1 MNELQILSIDLKVP
15 QQNFEQEMQECI
27 DVYLDDT
34 GIQMTASATQMRT
47 KHGKNMFKIIIEN
60 SNSDNFTI
68 LAEQDDTTGDV
79 TFSPFKF
86 SNFNNG
92 FYSGKCSPSVLGQNE
107 DPAVCWNTL
116 AKAFCYKHKG
126 TYASILNSETT
137 LIKDGVTQRQASQA
151 IIDDDGNVYCAR
163 KTRSISGEEED
174 VDFTVRKPIAEWLSE
189 NREVGV
195 AIAKLSLIDKMN
207 YIGKHLVAARLND
220 EIDSDEF
227 VDIFRQAGIIG
238 FSDASIL
245 NIYKL
250 LM

>member
-1 MNELQILSIDLKVP
+1 MNELQILSIDLKIP
-15 QQNFEQEMQECI
+15 KQEFEQEVNDSI
-27 DVYLDDT
+27 NVYLDDT
-34 GIQMTASATQMRT
+34 GHQMNVEINSMRT
-47 KHGKNMFKIIIEN
+47 KHGKSMFKIITKN
-60 SNSDNFTI
+60 NNSDDFTI
-68 LAEQDDTTGDV
+68 LAEQDDASGEV
-79 TFSPFKF
+79 IFSSFKF

-92 FYSGKCSPSVLGQNE
+92 FYSGACSVSLIGTEE
-107 DPAVCWNTL
+107 DPAVFWNTFMRQL
-116 AKAFCYKHKG
+116 CIKHKG
-126 TYASILNSETT
+126 TYASILNSETI
-137 LIKDGVTQRQASQA
+137 LVKDGVTQRQASQA

-163 KTRSISGEEED
+163 KTKSISGEDED
-174 VDFTVRKPIAEWLSE
+174 VDFTVRKPISEWLSE

-195 AIAKLSLIDKMN
+195 AIAKLPLIDKMN